1 MQKNLTA
8 LYKLAAILIVIAS
21 VFYFSSGALNQTPN
35 LNTPNMPLSQI
46 LIPYYR
52 CDSLKTP
59 KLKVLPAFSSPA
71 FFVFMVL

>member
-8 LYKLAAILIVIAS
+8 LYKLAVILIVIAS

-46 LIPYYR
+46 LIPN
-52 CDSLKTP
+52 
-59 KLKVLPAFSSPA
+59 
-71 FFVFMVL
+71 

>member
-35 LNTPNMPLSQI
+35 MPLSQI
-46 LIPYYR
+46 LIPN
-52 CDSLKTP
+52 
-59 KLKVLPAFSSPA
+59 
-71 FFVFMVL
+71 

>member
-35 LNTPNMPLSQI
+35 LNVSNMPLSQI
-46 LIPYYR
+46 LIPN
-52 CDSLKTP
+52 
-59 KLKVLPAFSSPA
+59 
-71 FFVFMVL
+71 